1 MTMMKSEKIGS
12 SNKNSPHKP
21 LKFIGALL
29 GTIIAVS
36 AATSETLPGIYP
48 LSVSLSSTNFSDEAS
63 NQELSFAS
71 SSNSSSIQSHTP
83 DHESN
88 RVLWVSDDGSMALIH
103 GVPMLWGINSGPDIS
118 LYILR
123 RDHSSYRESV
133 LAFPDGLSAE
143 DFKSIQL
150 NGRGDILVLET
161 TFRDLS
167 PNLTIWANCQ
177 LHIST
182 NGGANWEIIQGA
194 APNPVSGT
202 SDFSLIHYQLSQDNS
217 RITTLSADSSN
228 ELWIHSFP
236 IFENTPQNSQSGF
249 NVGPV
254 ASIENVQWAL
264 SGDGGSILLKKNP
277 DSKEAW
283 LVDTET
289 GDLTNL
295 NETLPE
301 LAELHLNFH
310 SQSLTLN
317 GDAFIIQ
324 GQGTQET
331 DLFHGTLNSEGN
343 WELEFLPR
351 LHDIETETDLVG
363 WSAEFL
369 PRISADGTS
378 ALLISNSRSC
388 LRTKAH
394 LFDLTTAAYSFIG
407 PEYDCEVD
415 FEQQTATDYY
425 YNSIL
430 SSPDLKRFIFSQTSV
445 TSVVFLAY
453 TVTNL
458 YYLDTSIDF
467 EGRIRMPSRG
477 TDPTVVSRSLTSAVF
492 ENKDS
497 EGTPLQPPYII
508 MASGEQSED
517 LTIRRPVGQPLVE
530 LRWIDDSTAGPGL
543 RYKETLSEASPWREF
558 GGLYYSVG
566 DIHSAFITPTGNE
579 FFKKRE
585 N

>member
-1 MTMMKSEKIGS
+1 MKSENISSSSKIP
-12 SNKNSPHKP
+12 PHNP

-29 GTIIAVS
+29 GTIIAASPAV
-36 AATSETLPGIYP
+36 TETLPGIYP
-48 LSVSLSSTNFSDEAS
+48 LSTSSLSANFSDEVS

-71 SSNSSSIQSHTP
+71 SSNTIIQSLAP

-103 GVPMLWGINSGPDIS
+103 GVPMLWGINAGPDNS
-118 LYILR
+118 LFILR
-123 RDHSSYRESV
+123 RDHLSYRGSV
-133 LAFPDGLSAE
+133 LALPEGLNAE

-150 NGRGDILVLET
+150 DGQGDFLVLET

-167 PNLTIWANCQ
+167 PNLSIWGNCQ
-177 LHIST
+177 LHLST
-182 NGGANWEIIQGA
+182 NGGANWEVIQGA

-202 SDFSLIHYQLSQDNS
+202 SDFSLIYYQLSQDNS
-217 RITTLSADSSN
+217 RITTLSADSSS

-236 IFENTPQNSQSGF
+236 IFENTPQNAQSGF

-254 ASIENVQWAL
+254 ASTENVQWAL
-264 SGDGGSILLKKNP
+264 SGDGGSILLKKDP

-283 LVDTET
+283 LIDTET

-295 NETLPE
+295 NETFPE
-301 LAELHLNFH
+301 LAELHLDFH

-317 GDAFIIQ
+317 GEAFIIQ
-324 GQGTQET
+324 GIGAQET
-331 DLFHGTLNSEGN
+331 DLFHGTLSFEGN
-343 WELEFLPR
+343 WKLELLPR
-351 LHDIETETDLVG
+351 LHEIETETDLVG

-369 PRISADGTS
+369 PRISADGTA

-388 LRTKAH
+388 LSAKAH
-394 LFDLTTAAYSFIG
+394 LFDFSTATYSFIG
-407 PEYDCEVD
+407 PEYNCNVD
-415 FEQQTATDYY
+415 AEQQTFTDYD

-430 SSPDLKRFIFSQTSV
+430 SSPDLKRFIFSQTSQ
-445 TSVVFLAY
+445 TAIVFFAY
-453 TVTNL
+453 TTTYL
-458 YYLDTSIDF
+458 YYLDTAIDF
-467 EGRIRMPSRG
+467 EGRIRMPLRG

-497 EGTPLQPPYII
+497 DGTTLQPPYIL
-508 MASGEQSED
+508 MASGEQSEE
-517 LTIRRPVGQPLVE
+517 LTIRQPVGQPLVE
-530 LRWIDDSTAGPGL
+530 LRWMDDSTNGPEL

-566 DIHSAFITPTGNE
+566 NIHSAFITPTGNE
-579 FFKKRE
+579 FFKK
-585 N
+585 